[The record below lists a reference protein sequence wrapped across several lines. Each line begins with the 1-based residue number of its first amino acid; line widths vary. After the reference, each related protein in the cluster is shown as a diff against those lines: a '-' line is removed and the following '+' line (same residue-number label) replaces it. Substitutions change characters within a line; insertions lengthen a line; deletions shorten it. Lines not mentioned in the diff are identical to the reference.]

1 MLQVI
6 DDRSRRLTPFW
17 NDQDQVCAWLTTLF
31 PPGGLERARSFDGST
46 PRMWQAGSGFSQP
59 YRAPP
64 PGTLVLVLGDLG
76 SLAHDPRCVR
86 NWVEFGRRVRSAGG
100 LPVALLPCPPSR
112 WPASLRRVWRLVE
125 WERQSALESGRRNV
139 TTEQGV
145 AEEGAADRLLRLLS
159 PAIRVEPGLLRDVR
173 RALLPSADAAAEADF
188 WQNAALASDSS
199 VAATLAP
206 DVAASLRQDFDA
218 EEPEIRHALLEL
230 VRRWRAGLSAD
241 VWFEEVISL
250 GADSR
255 SLLPPSEVTE
265 AATRFDQLSRW
276 APTIHDPLA
285 RAEMAHA
292 LRGLLHR
299 LPRTIGTDTR
309 VGAAMERLW
318 RMTESDAG
326 AGESP
331 RLIHL
336 RQSGGDLVAV
346 AEGDDAR
353 SGSPLA
359 RVWTADGLIVV
370 TEGDARN
377 GFWKTGAPPFWAR
390 DWGWDEIGAWV
401 TFAINDVTQRLR
413 WIPPGRFLMG
423 SPDDEQERD
432 DDEGPQHLVMLSRG
446 YWLFDTACT
455 QALWRA
461 VMGENPS
468 RFTGDDRR
476 PVERVS
482 WNDVQGFLKRLNGW
496 VPGLDLCLP
505 TEAQWEHACRAGT
518 TTPFSFGATITPEQA
533 NYNGN
538 SPYADG
544 PKGLYRKSTAS
555 VGSLPPNA
563 WGLYEMHG
571 NVWEWCADGQRDYT
585 AEEATDP
592 RGPESAGADR
602 VLRGGSW
609 NSHAR
614 FARAACRYGYH
625 PDDRNYLI
633 GFRCARVQEGNQAS
647 PKDAA
652 EPTAPALPRLAERR
666 GTQGAAGGVVLRVA
680 SGTGGGARCP
690 WPQALVVRIHTDRE
704 ELRVERIT
712 LPSWAAALG
721 RDRFGLWA
729 EIVVEPE
736 DGGESV
742 TQRLRWIPPGR
753 FLMGS
758 REDEPERYDDEG
770 PQHLVTLSRGYW
782 LFDTACTQALW
793 RAVMGK
799 NPSHFK
805 GNDRHP
811 VDNVSWHDVQGFLR
825 RLNARVPGL
834 DLCLPTEAQWEHAC
848 RAGTTTPFSFGSAI
862 THEQVNCN
870 GNHPYADGPKGP
882 FRQSTV
888 PVGSL
893 PPNPW
898 GLYEMHGNLWE
909 WCADGQRNYT
919 AEPATDP
926 RGPES
931 VVAER
936 VRRGGSWDGGA
947 RNARAARRSGG
958 HPDAHYS
965 GIGFRCARVKA

>member
-1 MLQVI
+1 M
-6 DDRSRRLTPFW
+6 
-17 NDQDQVCAWLTTLF
+17 
-31 PPGGLERARSFDGST
+31 
-46 PRMWQAGSGFSQP
+46 
-59 YRAPP
+59 
-64 PGTLVLVLGDLG
+64 
-76 SLAHDPRCVR
+76 
-86 NWVEFGRRVRSAGG
+86 
-100 LPVALLPCPPSR
+100 
-112 WPASLRRVWRLVE
+112 
-125 WERQSALESGRRNV
+125 
-139 TTEQGV
+139 
-145 AEEGAADRLLRLLS
+145 
-159 PAIRVEPGLLRDVR
+159 
-173 RALLPSADAAAEADF
+173 
-188 WQNAALASDSS
+188 
-199 VAATLAP
+199 
-206 DVAASLRQDFDA
+206 
-218 EEPEIRHALLEL
+218 
-230 VRRWRAGLSAD
+230 
-241 VWFEEVISL
+241 
-250 GADSR
+250 
-255 SLLPPSEVTE
+255 
-265 AATRFDQLSRW
+265 
-276 APTIHDPLA
+276 
-285 RAEMAHA
+285 
-292 LRGLLHR
+292 
-299 LPRTIGTDTR
+299 
-309 VGAAMERLW
+309 
-318 RMTESDAG
+318 
-326 AGESP
+326 
-331 RLIHL
+331 
-336 RQSGGDLVAV
+336 
-346 AEGDDAR
+346 
-353 SGSPLA
+353 
-359 RVWTADGLIVV
+359 
-370 TEGDARN
+370 
-377 GFWKTGAPPFWAR
+377 
-390 DWGWDEIGAWV
+390 
-401 TFAINDVTQRLR
+401 
-413 WIPPGRFLMG
+413 
-423 SPDDEQERD
+423 
-432 DDEGPQHLVMLSRG
+432 
-446 YWLFDTACT
+446 
-455 QALWRA
+455 
-461 VMGENPS
+461 
-468 RFTGDDRR
+468 
-476 PVERVS
+476 
-482 WNDVQGFLKRLNGW
+482 
-496 VPGLDLCLP
+496 
-505 TEAQWEHACRAGT
+505 
-518 TTPFSFGATITPEQA
+518 
-533 NYNGN
+533 
-538 SPYADG
+538 
-544 PKGLYRKSTAS
+544 
-555 VGSLPPNA
+555 
-563 WGLYEMHG
+563 
-571 NVWEWCADGQRDYT
+571 
-585 AEEATDP
+585 
-592 RGPESAGADR
+592 
-602 VLRGGSW
+602 
-609 NSHAR
+609 
-614 FARAACRYGYH
+614 
-625 PDDRNYLI
+625 
-633 GFRCARVQEGNQAS
+633 
-647 PKDAA
+647 
-652 EPTAPALPRLAERR
+652 
-666 GTQGAAGGVVLRVA
+666 
-680 SGTGGGARCP
+680 
-690 WPQALVVRIHTDRE
+690 HTDRE